1 MIVVK
6 LSKQLNIANRC
17 GIKIGGVNKLVPNL
31 GNKSKY
37 VLHYKNLQ
45 LYLSLSCIYS
55 SVDFNAGKRKNAS
68 NSFEKY
74 FFKVMN
80 NSTFSKAK
88 KILRKRINVR
98 LINNARGYIRY
109 GNKLRFVSQKIS
121 SKNFVAIYEVKP
133 VLTLDKSI

>member
-1 MIVVK
+1 MIKNNTWYTEKYYKQILRCFAYKVVCGADQF
-6 LSKQLNIANRC
+6 SKPVVAYR
-17 GIKIGGVNKLVPNL
+17 G
-31 GNKSKY
+31 
-37 VLHYKNLQ
+37 
-45 LYLSLSCIYS
+45 
-55 SVDFNAGKRKNAS
+55 KNAI